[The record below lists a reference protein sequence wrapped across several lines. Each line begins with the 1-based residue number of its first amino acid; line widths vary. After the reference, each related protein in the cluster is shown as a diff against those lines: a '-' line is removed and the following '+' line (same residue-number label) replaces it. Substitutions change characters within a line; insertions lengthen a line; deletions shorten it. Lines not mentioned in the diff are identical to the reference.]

1 MHLQYPQFLWT
12 LSLIIIPVILHLFNL
27 QRHKTIYFSDLSLLK
42 SIEIESRKKSKLKN
56 LLLLLTRIFMIVC
69 IVIAFCQ
76 PFFNNNQ
83 NTPNTNS
90 SEIGIYLDN
99 SYSMSRS
106 ENNQSLFNEAKN
118 DVLDLINF
126 YDRETNFLITT
137 NKKSLNKSYS
147 LNKEQAIDFIQ
158 RTNLC
163 GENLNLDQIFTIQ
176 KEQFKNKKIQNYWF
190 TDLQKNSFTPTSSL
204 DSSINTHVN
213 LIFYENN
220 SISNVSI
227 DSIWFK
233 ENERK
238 ILVEDEIYVKVKNW
252 SNSIVD
258 VQLKLVINENELVT
272 QKLIKLNHFEE
283 KEISIKYLLKKE
295 GVKKGVIY
303 INDANLNDVLYD
315 DKMIFNYSTVDRYK
329 VLYIYDDS
337 SYNKNAFSSLYK
349 TIKEVEFNFLNIND
363 GFSSSDLECNLL
375 IFDELKQIPDNLSQ
389 NLRNQHI
396 IFIPSVTSEISIKNS
411 NRFLNNYNITLK
423 KSKDNKSRLNEN
435 YIDKDF
441 FKNVFKRVEDNM
453 DLPYFNSSLEVTSDI
468 KLKSILKYEDN
479 KDFLVRA
486 TYNSNNLF
494 LFTSSFQEKNSNISK
509 HALFVPLML
518 KIKDYTSI
526 NQQIY
531 VELPSIKPIS
541 ISSEINQSGQLL
553 ISSDESDKK
562 TNSFYPTIKSKNGTT
577 FIHTENQI
585 EDDGHYNILFRDSI
599 VKTFS
604 VNYNRSES
612 NLDFFSVKDF
622 KTSLKNNHLNQLFSL
637 NEQFNKTQIKSIASL
652 QLRKDYW
659 IYFVVLALIFIIL
672 EIIIIKYYEKSN

>member
-27 QRHKTIYFSDLSLLK
+27 KRHKTIYFSDLSLLK

-106 ENNQSLFNEAKN
+106 ENNQSLFNKAKN

-204 DSSINTHVN
+204 DSSVNTNVN
-213 LIFYENN
+213 LIYYNNN
-220 SISNVSI
+220 SRSNVSI

-303 INDANLNDVLYD
+303 INDANLNDVVYD
-315 DKMIFNYSTVDRYK
+315 DKLIFNYSTVDRYK

-337 SYNKNAFSSLYK
+337 SYNKNAFSSLFR
-349 TIKEVEFNFLNIND
+349 TVKEVEFKFLNIND
-363 GFSSSDLECNLL
+363 GFSSSDLECNLR

-389 NLRNQHI
+389 
-396 IFIPSVTSEISIKNS
+396 T
-411 NRFLNNYNITLK
+411 
-423 KSKDNKSRLNEN
+423 
-435 YIDKDF
+435 
-441 FKNVFKRVEDNM
+441 
-453 DLPYFNSSLEVTSDI
+453 
-468 KLKSILKYEDN
+468 
-479 KDFLVRA
+479 
-486 TYNSNNLF
+486 
-494 LFTSSFQEKNSNISK
+494 
-509 HALFVPLML
+509 
-518 KIKDYTSI
+518 
-526 NQQIY
+526 
-531 VELPSIKPIS
+531 
-541 ISSEINQSGQLL
+541 
-553 ISSDESDKK
+553 
-562 TNSFYPTIKSKNGTT
+562 
-577 FIHTENQI
+577 
-585 EDDGHYNILFRDSI
+585 
-599 VKTFS
+599 
-604 VNYNRSES
+604 
-612 NLDFFSVKDF
+612 
-622 KTSLKNNHLNQLFSL
+622 
-637 NEQFNKTQIKSIASL
+637 
-652 QLRKDYW
+652 
-659 IYFVVLALIFIIL
+659 
-672 EIIIIKYYEKSN
+672 

>member
-423 KSKDNKSRLNEN
+423 KSSANKSRLNEN

-441 FKNVFKRVEDNM
+441 FKNVFKRIEDNM
-453 DLPYFNSSLEVTSDI
+453 DLPYFNSSLEVSSDI

-585 EDDGHYNILFRDSI
+585 ENDGHYNILFRDSI

-637 NEQFNKTQIKSIASL
+637 NEQFNKTQLKSIASL

>member
-56 LLLLLTRIFMIVC
+56 LLLLLTRIFMIIC

-118 DVLDLINF
+118 DVLDLINL
-126 YDRETNFLITT
+126 YNQETNFLITT

-158 RTNLC
+158 RTHLC

-441 FKNVFKRVEDNM
+441 FKNVFKRIEDNM

-585 EDDGHYNILFRDSI
+585 ENDGHYNILFRDSI

-622 KTSLKNNHLNQLFSL
+622 ETSLKNNHLNQLFSL
-637 NEQFNKTQIKSIASL
+637 NEQFNKTQLKSIASL

>member
-56 LLLLLTRIFMIVC
+56 LLLLLTRIFMIAC

-76 PFFNNNQ
+76 PIFNTNP
-83 NTPNTNS
+83 NTTNTNS
-90 SEIGIYLDN
+90 SEIGIFLDN
-99 SYSMSRS
+99 SFSMSRS
-106 ENNQSLFNEAKN
+106 ENNQSLFNKAKN
-118 DVLDLINF
+118 DVLDLINL
-126 YDRETNFLITT
+126 YNQETNFLITT

-147 LNKEQAIDFIQ
+147 LNQEQAIDFIQ

-163 GENLNLDQIFTIQ
+163 GENLNLEQIFTIQ

-213 LIFYENN
+213 LIYYENN

-252 SNSIVD
+252 SKSIVD

-303 INDANLNDVLYD
+303 INDANLNDIVYD
-315 DKMIFNYSTVDRYK
+315 DKLIFNYSTIDRFK
-329 VLYIYDDS
+329 VLYIYNDS
-337 SYNKNAFSSLYK
+337 SYNKNAFSSLFR
-349 TIKEVEFNFLNIND
+349 TIKEVEFKFLNIND
-363 GFSSSDLECNLL
+363 GFSLSDLDCNLI

-389 NLRNQHI
+389 NLRNQTI
-396 IFIPSVTSEISIKNS
+396 IFIPSVTSKSSIKNS
-411 NRFLNNYNITLK
+411 NQFLSNYNINLK
-423 KSKDNKSRLNEN
+423 KSKTNKSRLNEN

-441 FKNVFKRVEDNM
+441 FKNVFKRIEDNM
-453 DLPYFNSSLEVTSDI
+453 DLPYFNSSLELSSDY

-479 KDFLVRA
+479 QDFLVRA
-486 TYNSNNLF
+486 TYNSNSLF

-518 KIKDYTSI
+518 KIKDYASI

-531 VELPSIKPIS
+531 CELPSIKPIS
-541 ISSEINQSGQLL
+541 IFSEINQSGQLL
-553 ISSDESDKK
+553 ITSDESDKT
-562 TNSFYPTIKSKNGTT
+562 TNSFYPTVKSKNGTT
-577 FIHTENQI
+577 FLYAENQI
-585 EDDGHYNILFRDSI
+585 ENDGHYNILFRDSI
-599 VKTFS
+599 IKTFS
-604 VNYNRSES
+604 VNYNRNES
-612 NLDFFSVKDF
+612 NLDFFSLKDF
-622 KTSLKNNHLNQLFSL
+622 ETSLKNNELNQLFSL
-637 NEQFNKTQIKSIASL
+637 NEQFNKTQIKNIASL
-652 QLRKDYW
+652 QARKDYW
-659 IYFVVLALIFIIL
+659 IYFVVMALIFIIL

>member
-56 LLLLLTRIFMIVC
+56 LLLLLTRIFMIAC

-213 LIFYENN
+213 LIYYENN

-295 GVKKGVIY
+295 GVKKGIIY
-303 INDANLNDVLYD
+303 INDANLNDVVYD
-315 DKMIFNYSTVDRYK
+315 DKLIFNYSTVDRYK

-396 IFIPSVTSEISIKNS
+396 IYIPSVTSEISIKNS

-604 VNYNRSES
+604 VNYNRNES

-622 KTSLKNNHLNQLFSL
+622 ETSLKNNHLNQLFSL

>member
-1 MHLQYPQFLWT
+1 
-12 LSLIIIPVILHLFNL
+12 
-27 QRHKTIYFSDLSLLK
+27 
-42 SIEIESRKKSKLKN
+42 
-56 LLLLLTRIFMIVC
+56 
-69 IVIAFCQ
+69 
-76 PFFNNNQ
+76 
-83 NTPNTNS
+83 
-90 SEIGIYLDN
+90 
-99 SYSMSRS
+99 MSRS

-118 DVLDLINF
+118 DVLDLINL
-126 YDRETNFLITT
+126 YNQETNFLITT

-158 RTNLC
+158 RTHLC

-190 TDLQKNSFTPTSSL
+190 TDLQKNSFTPTSTL

-375 IFDELKQIPDNLSQ
+375 IFDELKQIPNNLSQ

-441 FKNVFKRVEDNM
+441 FKNVFKRIEDNM

-585 EDDGHYNILFRDSI
+585 ENDGHYNILFRDSI

-622 KTSLKNNHLNQLFSL
+622 ETSLKNNHLNQLFSL
-637 NEQFNKTQIKSIASL
+637 NEQFNKTQLKSIASL

>member
-295 GVKKGVIY
+295 GVKKGIIY

-315 DKMIFNYSTVDRYK
+315 DKLIFNYSTVDRYK

-453 DLPYFNSSLEVTSDI
+453 DLPYFNSSLEFTSDI

-637 NEQFNKTQIKSIASL
+637 NEQFNKTQLKSIASL

>member
-56 LLLLLTRIFMIVC
+56 LLLLLTRIFMIAC

-76 PFFNNNQ
+76 PIFNSNL
-83 NTPNTNS
+83 NTSNTNS
-90 SEIGIYLDN
+90 SVIGILLDN
-99 SYSMSRS
+99 SFSMSRS
-106 ENNQSLFNEAKN
+106 ENNQSLFNKAKN
-118 DVLDLINF
+118 DVIDLINL
-126 YDRETNFLITT
+126 YNQETNFLITT
-137 NKKSLNKSYS
+137 NKKSSNKSFS

-158 RTNLC
+158 KTDLC
-163 GENLNLDQIFTIQ
+163 GENLNLEQIFTTQ
-176 KEQFKNKKIQNYWF
+176 KEQFKSKKIQNFWF

-204 DSSINTHVN
+204 DSSINMHVN
-213 LIFYENN
+213 LIYYENN

-295 GVKKGVIY
+295 GFKKGVIY

-315 DKMIFNYSTVDRYK
+315 DKLIFNYSTVDRYK

-423 KSKDNKSRLNEN
+423 KRKDNKSRLNEN

-441 FKNVFKRVEDNM
+441 FKNVFKRIEDNM
-453 DLPYFNSSLEVTSDI
+453 DLPYFNSSLEVNSDI

-541 ISSEINQSGQLL
+541 ISSEINQSGQLV

-585 EDDGHYNILFRDSI
+585 ENDGHYNILFRDSI

-604 VNYNRSES
+604 VNYNRNES

-622 KTSLKNNHLNQLFSL
+622 ETSLKNNHLNQLFSL
-637 NEQFNKTQIKSIASL
+637 NEQFNKSQFKSIASL

>member
-56 LLLLLTRIFMIVC
+56 LLLLLTRIFMIIC

-118 DVLDLINF
+118 DVLDLINL
-126 YDRETNFLITT
+126 YNQETNFLITT

-158 RTNLC
+158 RTHLC

-375 IFDELKQIPDNLSQ
+375 IFDELKQIPNNLSQ

-441 FKNVFKRVEDNM
+441 FKNVFKRIEDNM

-585 EDDGHYNILFRDSI
+585 ENDGHYNILFRDSI

-622 KTSLKNNHLNQLFSL
+622 ETSLKNNHLNQLFSL
-637 NEQFNKTQIKSIASL
+637 NEQFNKTQLKSIASL

>member
-56 LLLLLTRIFMIVC
+56 LLLLLTRIFMIIC

-106 ENNQSLFNEAKN
+106 ENNQSLFNKAKN

-303 INDANLNDVLYD
+303 INDANLNDVVYD
-315 DKMIFNYSTVDRYK
+315 DKLIFNYSTVDRYK

-604 VNYNRSES
+604 VNYNRNES
-612 NLDFFSVKDF
+612 NLDFFSVKEF
-622 KTSLKNNHLNQLFSL
+622 ETSLKNNHLNQLFSL
-637 NEQFNKTQIKSIASL
+637 NEQFNKSQFKSIASL

>member
-56 LLLLLTRIFMIVC
+56 LLLLLTRIFMIIC

-118 DVLDLINF
+118 DVLDLINL
-126 YDRETNFLITT
+126 YNQETNFLITT

-227 DSIWFK
+227 DSVWFK

-329 VLYIYDDS
+329 VLYMYDDS

-441 FKNVFKRVEDNM
+441 FKNVFKRIEDNM

-486 TYNSNNLF
+486 TFNSNNLF

-612 NLDFFSVKDF
+612 NLDFFSLKDF

>member
-118 DVLDLINF
+118 DVLDLINL
-126 YDRETNFLITT
+126 YNQETNFLITT

-213 LIFYENN
+213 LIYYENN

-303 INDANLNDVLYD
+303 INDANLNDVVYD
-315 DKMIFNYSTVDRYK
+315 DKLIFNYSTVDRYK

-577 FIHTENQI
+577 FIHIENQI

-604 VNYNRSES
+604 VNYNRNES

-622 KTSLKNNHLNQLFSL
+622 ETSLKNNHLNQLFSL
-637 NEQFNKTQIKSIASL
+637 NEQFNKTQLKSIASL
-652 QLRKDYW
+652 QSRKDYW

>member
-56 LLLLLTRIFMIVC
+56 LLLLLTRIFMIAC

-76 PFFNNNQ
+76 PIFNTNPNS
-83 NTPNTNS
+83 TNTNS

-99 SYSMSRS
+99 SFSMSRS
-106 ENNQSLFNEAKN
+106 ENNQSLFNKAKN
-118 DVLDLINF
+118 DVLDLINL
-126 YDRETNFLITT
+126 YNQETNFLITT

-147 LNKEQAIDFIQ
+147 LNQEQAIDFIQ
-158 RTNLC
+158 RANLC

-213 LIFYENN
+213 LIYYENN

-303 INDANLNDVLYD
+303 INDANLNDVVYD
-315 DKMIFNYSTVDRYK
+315 DKLIFNYSTIDLFK

-337 SYNKNAFSSLYK
+337 SYNKNAFSSLFR
-349 TIKEVEFNFLNIND
+349 TIKEVEFKFLNIND
-363 GFSSSDLECNLL
+363 GFSLSDLDCNLIIL
-375 IFDELKQIPDNLSQ
+375 DELKQIPDNLSQ
-389 NLRNQHI
+389 NLRNQTI
-396 IFIPSVTSEISIKNS
+396 IFIPSVTSKSSIKNS
-411 NRFLNNYNITLK
+411 NQFLSNYNITLK
-423 KSKDNKSRLNEN
+423 KSKTNKSRLNEN

-441 FKNVFKRVEDNM
+441 FKNVFKRIEDNM
-453 DLPYFNSSLEVTSDI
+453 DLPYFNSSLELSSDY

-479 KDFLVRA
+479 QDFLVRA
-486 TYNSNNLF
+486 TYNSNSLF

-518 KIKDYTSI
+518 KIKDYASV

-531 VELPSIKPIS
+531 YELPSIKPIS

-553 ISSDESDKK
+553 ITSDESDKT
-562 TNSFYPTIKSKNGTT
+562 TNSFYPTVKSKNGTT
-577 FIHTENQI
+577 FLYMENQI
-585 EDDGHYNILFRDSI
+585 ENDGHYNIFFRDSI
-599 VKTFS
+599 IKTFS
-604 VNYNRSES
+604 VNYNRNES

-622 KTSLKNNHLNQLFSL
+622 ETSLKNNELNQLFSL
-637 NEQFNKTQIKSIASL
+637 NEQFNKTQIKNIASL
-652 QLRKDYW
+652 QARKDYW

>member
-118 DVLDLINF
+118 DVLDLINL
-126 YDRETNFLITT
+126 YNQETNFLITT

-204 DSSINTHVN
+204 DSSINAHVN
-213 LIFYENN
+213 LIYYNNN
-220 SISNVSI
+220 SKSNVSI

-295 GVKKGVIY
+295 GVKKGIIY

-315 DKMIFNYSTVDRYK
+315 DKLIFNYSTVDRFK

-441 FKNVFKRVEDNM
+441 FKNVFKRIEDNM

-541 ISSEINQSGQLL
+541 IASEINQSGQLI

-604 VNYNRSES
+604 VNYNRNES

-622 KTSLKNNHLNQLFSL
+622 ETSLKNNHLNQLFSL
-637 NEQFNKTQIKSIASL
+637 NEQFNKSQFKSIASL

>member
-56 LLLLLTRIFMIVC
+56 LLLLLTRIFMIAC

-76 PFFNNNQ
+76 PIFNNNPDS
-83 NTPNTNS
+83 TNTNS

-99 SYSMSRS
+99 SFSMSRS
-106 ENNQSLFNEAKN
+106 ENNQSLFNKAKN
-118 DVLDLINF
+118 DVLDLINL
-126 YDRETNFLITT
+126 YNQETNFLITT

-147 LNKEQAIDFIQ
+147 LNQEQAIDFIQ
-158 RTNLC
+158 KTDLC

-213 LIFYENN
+213 LIYYENN

-283 KEISIKYLLKKE
+283 KEIPIKYLLKKE

-303 INDANLNDVLYD
+303 INDANLNDVVYD
-315 DKMIFNYSTVDRYK
+315 DKLIFNYSTIDRFK

-337 SYNKNAFSSLYK
+337 SYNKNAFSSLFR
-349 TIKEVEFNFLNIND
+349 TVKEVEFKFLNIND
-363 GFSSSDLECNLL
+363 GFSLSDLDCNLI

-389 NLRNQHI
+389 NLRNQTI
-396 IFIPSVTSEISIKNS
+396 IFIPSVTSKSSIKNS
-411 NRFLNNYNITLK
+411 NQFLSNYNITLK
-423 KSKDNKSRLNEN
+423 KSKTNKSRLNEN

-441 FKNVFKRVEDNM
+441 FKNVFKRIEDNM
-453 DLPYFNSSLEVTSDI
+453 DLPYFNSSLELSSDY

-479 KDFLVRA
+479 QDFLVRA
-486 TYNSNNLF
+486 TYNSNSLF

-518 KIKDYTSI
+518 KIKDYASI

-531 VELPSIKPIS
+531 CELPSIKPIS
-541 ISSEINQSGQLL
+541 IYSEINQSGQLL
-553 ISSDESDKK
+553 ITSDESDKT
-562 TNSFYPTIKSKNGTT
+562 TNSFYPTVKSKNGTT
-577 FIHTENQI
+577 FLYTENQI
-585 EDDGHYNILFRDSI
+585 ENDGHYNILFRDSI
-599 VKTFS
+599 MKTFS
-604 VNYNRSES
+604 VNYNRNES
-612 NLDFFSVKDF
+612 NLDFFSLKDF
-622 KTSLKNNHLNQLFSL
+622 ETSLKNNELNQLFSL
-637 NEQFNKTQIKSIASL
+637 NEQFNKTQIKNIASL
-652 QLRKDYW
+652 QARKDYW
-659 IYFVVLALIFIIL
+659 IYFVVMALIFIIL

>member
-56 LLLLLTRIFMIVC
+56 LLLLLTRIFMIAC

-76 PFFNNNQ
+76 PIFNTNPNS
-83 NTPNTNS
+83 TNTNS

-99 SYSMSRS
+99 SFSMSRS
-106 ENNQSLFNEAKN
+106 ENNQSLFNKAKN
-118 DVLDLINF
+118 DVLDLINL
-126 YDRETNFLITT
+126 YNQETNFLITT

-147 LNKEQAIDFIQ
+147 LNQEQAIDFIQ
-158 RTNLC
+158 RANLC

-213 LIFYENN
+213 LIYYENN

-283 KEISIKYLLKKE
+283 KEIPIKYLLKKE

-303 INDANLNDVLYD
+303 INDANLNDVVYD
-315 DKMIFNYSTVDRYK
+315 DKLIFNYSTIDLFK

-337 SYNKNAFSSLYK
+337 SYNKNAFSSLFR
-349 TIKEVEFNFLNIND
+349 TIKEVEFKFLNIND
-363 GFSSSDLECNLL
+363 GFSLSDLDCNLI

-389 NLRNQHI
+389 NLRNQTI
-396 IFIPSVTSEISIKNS
+396 IFIPSVTSKSSIKNS
-411 NRFLNNYNITLK
+411 NQFLSNYNITLK
-423 KSKDNKSRLNEN
+423 KSKTNKSRLNEN

-441 FKNVFKRVEDNM
+441 FKNVFKRIEDNM
-453 DLPYFNSSLEVTSDI
+453 DLPYFNSSLELSSDY

-479 KDFLVRA
+479 QDFLVRA
-486 TYNSNNLF
+486 TYNSNSLF
-494 LFTSSFQEKNSNISK
+494 LFTSSFQ
-509 HALFVPLML
+509 
-518 KIKDYTSI
+518 
-526 NQQIY
+526 
-531 VELPSIKPIS
+531 
-541 ISSEINQSGQLL
+541 
-553 ISSDESDKK
+553 
-562 TNSFYPTIKSKNGTT
+562 
-577 FIHTENQI
+577 
-585 EDDGHYNILFRDSI
+585 
-599 VKTFS
+599 
-604 VNYNRSES
+604 
-612 NLDFFSVKDF
+612 
-622 KTSLKNNHLNQLFSL
+622 
-637 NEQFNKTQIKSIASL
+637 
-652 QLRKDYW
+652 
-659 IYFVVLALIFIIL
+659 
-672 EIIIIKYYEKSN
+672 

>member
-83 NTPNTNS
+83 NTTNTNS

-204 DSSINTHVN
+204 DSSINAHVN
-213 LIFYENN
+213 LIYYNNN
-220 SISNVSI
+220 SKSNVSI
-227 DSIWFK
+227 DSTWFK

-295 GVKKGVIY
+295 GVKKGIIY

-315 DKMIFNYSTVDRYK
+315 DKLIFNYSTVDRYK

-375 IFDELKQIPDNLSQ
+375 IFDELKQIPENLSQ

-541 ISSEINQSGQLL
+541 IASEINQSGQLL

-622 KTSLKNNHLNQLFSL
+622 KTSLKNNHLNQSFSL
-637 NEQFNKTQIKSIASL
+637 NEQFNKTQLKSIASL

>member
-56 LLLLLTRIFMIVC
+56 LLLLLTRIFMIIC

-213 LIFYENN
+213 LIYYNNN
-220 SISNVSI
+220 SKSNVSI

-295 GVKKGVIY
+295 GVKKGIIY
-303 INDANLNDVLYD
+303 INDANLNDVVYD
-315 DKMIFNYSTVDRYK
+315 DKLIFNYSTVDRYK

-441 FKNVFKRVEDNM
+441 FKNVFKRIEDNM

-604 VNYNRSES
+604 VNYNRNES

-622 KTSLKNNHLNQLFSL
+622 ETSLKNNHLNQLFSL
-637 NEQFNKTQIKSIASL
+637 NEQFNKTQLKSIASL

>member
-106 ENNQSLFNEAKN
+106 ENNQSLFNKAKN

-295 GVKKGVIY
+295 GVKKGIIY

-315 DKMIFNYSTVDRYK
+315 DKLIFNYSTVDRYK

-375 IFDELKQIPDNLSQ
+375 IFDELKQIPNNLSQ

-604 VNYNRSES
+604 VNYNRNES

-622 KTSLKNNHLNQLFSL
+622 ETSLKNNHLNQLFSL
-637 NEQFNKTQIKSIASL
+637 NEQFNKTQLKSIASL

>member
-106 ENNQSLFNEAKN
+106 ENNQSLFNKAKN

-204 DSSINTHVN
+204 DSSVNTNVN
-213 LIFYENN
+213 LIYYNNN
-220 SISNVSI
+220 SRSNVSI

-303 INDANLNDVLYD
+303 INDANLNDVVYD
-315 DKMIFNYSTVDRYK
+315 DKLIFNYSTVDRYK

-396 IFIPSVTSEISIKNS
+396 IFIPSVTSESSIKNS

-423 KSKDNKSRLNEN
+423 KSSANKSRLNEN

-441 FKNVFKRVEDNM
+441 FKNVFKRIEDNM
-453 DLPYFNSSLEVTSDI
+453 DLPYFNSSLEVSSDI

-585 EDDGHYNILFRDSI
+585 ENDGHYNILFRDSI
-599 VKTFS
+599 VKTIS
-604 VNYNRSES
+604 VNYNRNES

-622 KTSLKNNHLNQLFSL
+622 ETSLKNNHLNQLFSL
-637 NEQFNKTQIKSIASL
+637 NEQFNKSQFKSIASL

>member
-56 LLLLLTRIFMIVC
+56 LLLLLTRIFMIIC

-118 DVLDLINF
+118 DVLDLINL
-126 YDRETNFLITT
+126 YNQETNFLITT

-158 RTNLC
+158 RTHLC

-190 TDLQKNSFTPTSSL
+190 TDLQKNSFTPTSTL

-375 IFDELKQIPDNLSQ
+375 IFDELKQIPNNLSQ

-441 FKNVFKRVEDNM
+441 FKNVFKRIEDNM

-585 EDDGHYNILFRDSI
+585 ENDGHYNILFRDSI

-622 KTSLKNNHLNQLFSL
+622 ETSLKNNHLNQLFSL
-637 NEQFNKTQIKSIASL
+637 NEQFNKTQLKSIASL

>member
-56 LLLLLTRIFMIVC
+56 LLLLLTRIFMIAC

-76 PFFNNNQ
+76 PIFNNNPDS
-83 NTPNTNS
+83 TNTNS

-99 SYSMSRS
+99 SFSMSRS
-106 ENNQSLFNEAKN
+106 ENNQSLFNKAKN
-118 DVLDLINF
+118 DVLDLINL
-126 YDRETNFLITT
+126 YNQETNFLITT

-147 LNKEQAIDFIQ
+147 LNQEQAIDFIQ
-158 RTNLC
+158 KTDLC

-213 LIFYENN
+213 LIYYENN

-303 INDANLNDVLYD
+303 INDANLNDVVYD
-315 DKMIFNYSTVDRYK
+315 DKLIFNYSTIDRFK

-337 SYNKNAFSSLYK
+337 SYNKNAFSSLFR
-349 TIKEVEFNFLNIND
+349 TVKEVEFKFLNIND
-363 GFSSSDLECNLL
+363 GFSLSDLDCNLIIL
-375 IFDELKQIPDNLSQ
+375 DELKQIPDNLSQ
-389 NLRNQHI
+389 NLRNQTI
-396 IFIPSVTSEISIKNS
+396 IFIPSVTSKSSIKNS
-411 NRFLNNYNITLK
+411 NQFLSNYNITLK
-423 KSKDNKSRLNEN
+423 KSKTNKSRLNEN

-441 FKNVFKRVEDNM
+441 FKNVFKRIEDNM
-453 DLPYFNSSLEVTSDI
+453 DLPYFNSSLELSSDY

-479 KDFLVRA
+479 QDFLVRA
-486 TYNSNNLF
+486 TYNSNSLF

-518 KIKDYTSI
+518 KIKDYASI

-531 VELPSIKPIS
+531 CELPSIKPIS

-553 ISSDESDKK
+553 ITSDESNKT
-562 TNSFYPTIKSKNGTT
+562 TNSFYPTVKSKNGTT
-577 FIHTENQI
+577 FLYTENQI
-585 EDDGHYNILFRDSI
+585 ENDGHYNILFRDSI
-599 VKTFS
+599 MKTFS
-604 VNYNRSES
+604 VNYNRNES
-612 NLDFFSVKDF
+612 NLDFFSLKDF
-622 KTSLKNNHLNQLFSL
+622 ETSLKNNELNQLFSL
-637 NEQFNKTQIKSIASL
+637 NEQFNKTQIKNIASL
-652 QLRKDYW
+652 QARKDYW
-659 IYFVVLALIFIIL
+659 IYFVVMALIFIIL